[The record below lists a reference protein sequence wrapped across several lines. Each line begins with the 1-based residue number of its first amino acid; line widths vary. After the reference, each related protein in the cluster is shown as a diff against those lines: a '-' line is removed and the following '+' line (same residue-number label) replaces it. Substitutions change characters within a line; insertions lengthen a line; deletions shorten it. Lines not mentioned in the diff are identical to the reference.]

1 LGAWGDSHVILKRLL
16 NHSPSLDLVFQALA
30 DPTRRVIVERLSQGS
45 ASVSELAEPLDMSLP
60 AVLQHLQVLET
71 SGLVRSEK
79 AGRVRTCSIDD
90 ALLRKAE
97 QWIARRRATWE
108 RRLDRLGEYLGQH
121 EKEEK
126 S

>member
-1 LGAWGDSHVILKRLL
+1 
-16 NHSPSLDLVFQALA
+16 
-30 DPTRRVIVERLSQGS
+30 
-45 ASVSELAEPLDMSLP
+45 
-60 AVLQHLQVLET
+60 
-71 SGLVRSEK
+71 
-79 AGRVRTCSIDD
+79 VRTCSIDD